1 MKTPTILEV
10 TLRDGSYAIDFKF
23 TASDTELISRAL
35 ENVGFEMI
43 EIGHGVGLGASKKGI
58 GTASETDGTYLKVGA
73 ETFSHASWGMFCI
86 PGVAELEDIDLAA
99 SFGMN
104 FIRIG
109 MDVTKVEESKKFIEN
124 TP

>member
-43 EIGHGVGLGASKKGI
+43 EIGHGVGLGA
-58 GTASETDGTYLKVGA
+58 
-73 ETFSHASWGMFCI
+73 
-86 PGVAELEDIDLAA
+86 
-99 SFGMN
+99 
-104 FIRIG
+104 
-109 MDVTKVEESKKFIEN
+109 
-124 TP
+124 